1 VLVLKGLSALT
12 LPDDSFMLRGMLRL
26 VLPSLVRASL
36 VALAF
41 AGGSAWADT
50 DQITRLLS
58 DKGLIAPGG
67 AASTPAAA
75 PPAEPTPAATAAPLA
90 ASTATAP
97 ESFTQHVRQ
106 KASDMVLTAMNFLG
120 VPYRRGG
127 NDADSG
133 FDCSGFT
140 RHIFES
146 SLGLVLPR
154 RADEQA
160 HAKGLLAVKRDDLK
174 PGDLVFFNTLRRTF
188 SHVGIYIGEG
198 KFIHAPKPGGEV
210 RVEDMRFSYWAKRF
224 TGARRAEQ
232 AEASAVEA
240 TPLAEPLSDG
250 GAVATVVNNVAT
262 AATTV
267 AAPIAAAVPEVL
279 KPGSP
284 PPTRKASHKTRRK
297 PAAKAVKA

>member
-1 VLVLKGLSALT
+1 LT
-12 LPDDSFMLRGMLRL
+12 LPGESFMLRGMFRS
-26 VLPSLVRASL
+26 VLPSFVRMAL
-36 VALAF
+36 VAAAF
-41 AGGSAWADT
+41 GCGSARADT

-75 PPAEPTPAATAAPLA
+75 PPAEPATSPAPTSATV
-90 ASTATAP
+90 AT

-160 HAKGLLAVKRDDLK
+160 RAKGLLAVKRDDLK

-232 AEASAVEA
+232 ADDAPALEA
-240 TPLAEPLSDG
+240 TAAAEPL
-250 GAVATVVNNVAT
+250 
-262 AATTV
+262 
-267 AAPIAAAVPEVL
+267 PEVL
-279 KPGSP
+279 KPSSP
-284 PPTRKASHKTRRK
+284 PAARKATHKTRRK
-297 PAAKAVKA
+297 PAVKSSHAVKA

>member
-1 VLVLKGLSALT
+1 MT
-12 LPDDSFMLRGMLRL
+12 LPGESFMLRGMFRL
-26 VLPSLVRASL
+26 VVPFFLRAAL

-75 PPAEPTPAATAAPLA
+75 PPAEPSSSTAAPA
-90 ASTATAP
+90 AAANTATP

-160 HAKGLLAVKRDDLK
+160 RAKGLLTVKRDDLK

-188 SHVGIYIGEG
+188 SHVGIYVGEG
-198 KFIHAPKPGGEV
+198 KFIHAPRSGSQV
-210 RVEDMRFSYWAKRF
+210 RIEDMRESYWAKRF
-224 TGARRAEQ
+224 TGARRTDLPTTAGLVP
-232 AEASAVEA
+232 APSAAMVGN
-240 TPLAEPLSDG
+240 D
-250 GAVATVVNNVAT
+250 
-262 AATTV
+262 
-267 AAPIAAAVPEVL
+267 AAAL
-279 KPGSP
+279 Q
-284 PPTRKASHKTRRK
+284 H
-297 PAAKAVKA
+297 AVSQRAPRTE

>member
-1 VLVLKGLSALT
+1 LT
-12 LPDDSFMLRGMLRL
+12 LPGDSFMLRGMFRS
-26 VLPSLVRASL
+26 VLPSFVRMAL
-36 VALAF
+36 VAAAF
-41 AGGSAWADT
+41 GCGSARADT

-75 PPAEPTPAATAAPLA
+75 PPAEPTATSPAAT
-90 ASTATAP
+90 SATVAT

-160 HAKGLLAVKRDDLK
+160 RAKGLLAVKRDDLK

-232 AEASAVEA
+232 AEDAPALEA
-240 TPLAEPLSDG
+240 TAAAEPL
-250 GAVATVVNNVAT
+250 
-262 AATTV
+262 
-267 AAPIAAAVPEVL
+267 PEVL
-279 KPGSP
+279 KPSSP
-284 PPTRKASHKTRRK
+284 PAARKATHKTRRK
-297 PAAKAVKA
+297 PAVKSSHAVKA